1 MRSRSA
7 LWEQLSKRG
16 RFELQTKAVINGTE
30 YTAISAPVID
40 RALMSSPLSV
50 GECNSASLA
59 LSILTD
65 DEISSASPIVI
76 QGRVTDGTNY
86 SEWKPF
92 GTFFINQRDTSYEG
106 LVTVSCY
113 DAMRKA
119 SQSYVNAASSTANW
133 PKTMAEVVAE
143 VAYRIGVTL
152 DSRTVINTGDDY
164 MVPYPTGLTMLQV
177 LGYIGAC
184 HGGNWIITEEN
195 KLRLVPLV
203 TSPDETFFV
212 IDPDYEIIQ
221 TDDGHNLIH
230 DIQTVFNTVLP
241 TESPGLINVPAVL
254 GQITTGTPVTVTGVS
269 MEGEDD
275 ESYTAGSDSGA
286 VIALG
291 QNPYAT
297 TGICDALL
305 ALYEG
310 LVYSPYTAS
319 NAIYDPA
326 TELGDQV
333 KIGEKVFSVI
343 MTETLT
349 LDLGFRANISAPNS
363 EELSDEYPY
372 LSEVKQLRQTAA
384 ELNAAINA
392 AAEQIAEA
400 VEVSDDVAS
409 LQAVLQAEIT
419 RASGVESELSD
430 RIDDEETRA
439 KAAEQANADN
449 ITALGGRMTTAE
461 GNITSYGTRISNLE
475 SASSGASGDISGL
488 ASRVTTVENGLGAA
502 SDAAAS
508 AGTTAW
514 SRIKNA
520 ETDIDNLESLVSGHA
535 TRILA
540 LEGTTGQHTTDI
552 ADLDSRL
559 DDAEDDIDALEDG
572 LGTSSD
578 TAAPAGTTAWSRIK
592 NAEDDIDNL
601 ESGLGT
607 ASDTADSAG
616 TTAWSRLKN
625 AEDEI
630 DALQATLNNAT
641 TGLTALWNA
650 VYDLMDRIAALDG
663 GADSG
668 RTQNP

>member
-7 LWEQLSKRG
+7 LWERISKRG
-16 RFELQTKAVINGTE
+16 RFELQTKAVIGGTE

-40 RALMSSPLSV
+40 RALMNSPLSV
-50 GECNSASLA
+50 GNCISATLG
-59 LSILTD
+59 LSILTND
-65 DEISSASPIVI
+65 IITSASPIII
-76 QGRVTDGTNY
+76 QGRVTDGTNF

-113 DAMRKA
+113 DAMKKA
-119 SQSYVNAASSTANW
+119 SQNYVSASSSKANW
-133 PKTMAEVVAE
+133 PKPMTEVVSE

-164 MVPYPTGLTMLQV
+164 MVPFPVGLTMLQV

-212 IDPDYEIIQ
+212 IDPDYETIQ

-230 DIQTVFNTVLP
+230 DIQTTFNAVLP
-241 TESPGLINVPAVL
+241 MESPGLINVPAVL

-297 TGICDALL
+297 PAICDALL
-305 ALYEG
+305 ALYGG

-319 NAIYDPA
+319 SAVYDPA

-343 MTETLT
+343 MTENLT

-384 ELNAAINA
+384 ELNAAIAA
-392 AAEQIAEA
+392 AAEQISEV
-400 VEVSDDVAS
+400 VEVSDDVES
-409 LQAVLQAEIT
+409 LQSVLTAEIN

-439 KAAEQANADN
+439 KAAEKANADN
-449 ITALGGRMTTAE
+449 ITALGGRVSTAE

-488 ASRVTTVENGLGAA
+488 ASRV
-502 SDAAAS
+502 S
-508 AGTTAW
+508 TAEGD
-514 SRIKNA
+514 IADIQGKNDDQD
-520 ETDIDNLESLVSGHA
+520 TDISNLQSITGGHA
-535 TRILA
+535 TRLLA

-552 ADLDSRL
+552 SALEGSVGESTDTASPTGTTLWSRL
-559 DDAEDDIDALEDG
+559 KNAEDDIDALEG
-572 LGTSSD
+572 ALG
-578 TAAPAGTTAWSRIK
+578 AAT
-592 NAEDDIDNL
+592 
-601 ESGLGT
+601 
-607 ASDTADSAG
+607 DTADASG

-625 AEDEI
+625 AENDV
-630 DALQATLNNAT
+630 DTLEGSVGAETDTASPTGTTLWSRLKNAENNIT
-641 TGLTALWNA
+641 DLWTALW
-650 VYDLMDRIAALDG
+650 DLMDRVAALDG

>member
-7 LWEQLSKRG
+7 LWERISKRG
-16 RFELQTKAVINGTE
+16 RFELQTKAVIGNTE

-50 GECNSASLA
+50 GNCISATLA

-65 DEISSASPIVI
+65 DEIVSTSPIVI
-76 QGRVTDGTNY
+76 QGRVTDGTNF

-113 DAMRKA
+113 DALLKA
-119 SQSYVNAASSTANW
+119 SQSYVGAGSSTANW
-133 PKTMAEVVAE
+133 PKTMEAVVTE
-143 VAYRIGVTL
+143 IAYRIGVSI
-152 DSRTVINTGDDY
+152 DSRTVINTGEDY
-164 MVPYPTGLTMLQV
+164 IVPYPAGLTMLQV

-203 TSPDETFFV
+203 TSPDETFFI
-212 IDPDYEIIQ
+212 IDPDYDRIQ
-221 TDDGHNLIH
+221 TDDGHTLIH

-241 TESPGLINVPAVL
+241 TVSPGLINVPAVL

-275 ESYTAGSDSGA
+275 DSYTAGNSNGA

-297 TGICDALL
+297 HDICDALL
-305 ALYEG
+305 TLYGG

-333 KIGEKVFSVI
+333 KIGDKVFSVI
-343 MTETLT
+343 MSETIT

-372 LSEVKQLRQTAA
+372 LSEVQKLRQTAA
-384 ELNAAINA
+384 ELNAAIEA
-392 AAEQIAEA
+392 AAEQLSDVTEM
-400 VEVSDDVAS
+400 SDDVES
-409 LQAVLQAEIT
+409 MQAVLTAEIT
-419 RASGVESELSD
+419 RASGVETELSD
-430 RIDDEETRA
+430 RIDAEETRA
-439 KAAEQANADN
+439 KAAEQTNAGN
-449 ITALGGRMTTAE
+449 ITALGTRMGTAE
-461 GNITSYGTRISNLE
+461 GNITSHGTRLAALE
-475 SASSGASGDISGL
+475 SAASGTSGDVSGL
-488 ASRVTTVENGLGAA
+488 ATRMTAAETAITNIQSKDTTQDNDISTLQSLVSGHATRLLAVEGAASQNATDIDTLEAGLGAA
-502 SDAAAS
+502 TDTADSS
-508 AGTTAW
+508 GTTAW

-520 ETDIDNLESLVSGHA
+520 E
-535 TRILA
+535 
-540 LEGTTGQHTTDI
+540 
-552 ADLDSRL
+552 
-559 DDAEDDIDALEDG
+559 DDIDALEAG
-572 LGTSSD
+572 LGAAAD

-592 NAEDDIDNL
+592 NAE
-601 ESGLGT
+601 
-607 ASDTADSAG
+607 AD
-616 TTAWSRLKN
+616 
-625 AEDEI
+625 I
-630 DALQATLNNAT
+630 DALEAALSDAN
-641 TGLTALWNA
+641 TGLTALWTA
-650 VYDLMDRIAALDG
+650 IYDLMDRVAALDG

-668 RTQNP
+668 RTPQS